1 MSFARFRRS
10 GSVIDLHGDS
20 FIAAERAVHVLEP
33 STRCVALGSAQSDDV
48 IDPVALARSG
58 RVVTR
63 RRSGGGL
70 VVMNP
75 GEILWVDVTIAST
88 DRLWSDDVGV
98 AFAWLGECWRRAL
111 VAAGERPASGEYTVH
126 EGAMV
131 GRELGRLIC
140 FAGAGSGEVMDG
152 AAKVVGM
159 SQRRTRDWARF
170 QCLVHAAFDPQESV
184 ELVSDAALEGLAA
197 GGVVLDRPADPG
209 VRERLVAHLGG
220 AVATVRDPEAVLA
233 HLLDLLDA
241 L

>member
-10 GSVIDLHGDS
+10 GSVIDLHGDT

-33 STRCVALGSAQSDDV
+33 ATRCVALGSAQPATV
-48 IDPVALARSG
+48 VDPAVLARSG
-58 RVVTR
+58 REVTR

-75 GEILWVDVTIAST
+75 GEMLWVDVTIAST

-111 VAAGERPASGEYTVH
+111 VAAGERPTSGEYTVH

-159 SQRRTRDWARF
+159 SQRRTREWARF
-170 QCLVHAAFDPQESV
+170 QCLVHTAFDPWESA
-184 ELVSDAALEGLAA
+184 ELLSDETLEGLPV
-197 GGVVLDRPADPG
+197 GGVACGGSSPG
-209 VRERLVAHLGG
+209 DVRERLAAHLGG